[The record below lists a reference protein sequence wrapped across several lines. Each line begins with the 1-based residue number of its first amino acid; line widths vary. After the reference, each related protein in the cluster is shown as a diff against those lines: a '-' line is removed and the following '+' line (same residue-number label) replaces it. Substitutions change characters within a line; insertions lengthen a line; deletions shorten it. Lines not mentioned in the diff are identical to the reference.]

1 MNATNAMPQ
10 RNAGTAGPA
19 ATHWRAPLIWR
30 ALQLLARILTGLLA
44 RLEVTGDVPGGLRNG
59 PLILAVNHIGTFDP
73 VALSAATRTR
83 RIRPRIMA
91 TGGLFRAPIVGA
103 AMRRSGHIRVNRTR
117 VSAAEALA
125 SAAVDDAVAALAEGS
140 VVAGYPEGRITLD
153 PGLWPE
159 RGRSGMARLALAT
172 RVTVVPVVQWG
183 SHEVLPYADIRRN
196 LARAVWRDFRKR
208 PTVKVH
214 FGTPVDLS
222 DLDPGVR
229 GDVQRA
235 TDRII
240 AALHNEL
247 APLRTAEPDRPA
259 YTDPTRRAETRR
271 SFKPDSRTPA
281 VLDVRGDDLPGAGQ
295 PQQHP

>member
-1 MNATNAMPQ
+1 M
-10 RNAGTAGPA
+10 
-19 ATHWRAPLIWR
+19 
-30 ALQLLARILTGLLA
+30 LQLLARIVTGLLA
-44 RLEVTGDVPGGLRNG
+44 RLEVTGDVPEGLRDG

-73 VALSAATRTR
+73 IALSAATRKR
-83 RIRPRIMA
+83 GIRPRIMA
-91 TGGLFRAPIVGA
+91 TGGLFRAPIAGA
-103 AMRRSGHIRVNRTR
+103 AMKASGHIRVNRTR
-117 VSAAEALA
+117 VSADEALA
-125 SAAVDDAVAALAEGS
+125 SAAVDDAVAALAQGS

-172 RVTVVPVVQWG
+172 RVTVVPVAQWG
-183 SHEVLPYADIRRN
+183 SHEVLPYADIPAN
-196 LARAVWRDFRKR
+196 LARAVWRDITRR

-222 DLDPGVR
+222 DLDAGVR

-240 AALHNEL
+240 AALHAEL
-247 APLRTAEPDRPA
+247 KPLRADEPMRPA
-259 YTDPTRRAETRR
+259 YADPTRRSETRR
-271 SFKPDSRTPA
+271 SFTPDSRTPA

-295 PQQHP
+295 SQQRP

>member
-1 MNATNAMPQ
+1 MSTTP
-10 RNAGTAGPA
+10 TPTGPR
-19 ATHWRAPLIWR
+19 WRAPLVWR
-30 ALQLLARILTGLLA
+30 VLQLLARIVTGLLA
-44 RLEVTGDVPGGLRNG
+44 RLEVTGDVPDRLRHG

-73 VALSAATRTR
+73 IAFSAATLK
-83 RIRPRIMA
+83 IGVRPRIMA
-91 TGGLFRAPIVGA
+91 TGGLFRAPIAGA
-103 AMRRSGHIRVNRTR
+103 AMRASGHIRVNRTR
-117 VSAAEALA
+117 VSADEALA

-172 RVTVVPVVQWG
+172 RVTVVPVAQWG
-183 SHEVLPYADIRRN
+183 SHEVLPYADIPAN

-214 FGTPVDLS
+214 FGKPIDLS
-222 DLDPGVR
+222 DLDPAVR

-240 AALHNEL
+240 AALHAEL
-247 APLRTAEPDRPA
+247 IPLRVNEPDRPA
-259 YTDPTRRAETRR
+259 YTDPTRRSETRR
-271 SFKPDSRTPA
+271 SFNPDSRTPA
-281 VLDVRGDDLPGAGQ
+281 VLDVGGDDLPGAGQ
-295 PQQHP
+295 SQQRP